1 MASIR
6 KYKEWLEPIRRRFS
20 PLMFREL
27 LRFLRV
33 YHFLFRGN
41 KKKELVSLR
50 VQTRVGVQHLYR
62 VYANPKRTVWTTMF
76 VPSEIL
82 FAMGLYPFCLE
93 IGAAL
98 FAGLGQS
105 SRGLMEA
112 ESYGV
117 PTDIC
122 TFHRSAIGHT
132 FRDLF
137 PKNILQVATTTLCD
151 NNTKTMK
158 ICESVSGKETIV
170 IDVPYEADDYS
181 VQYLAKQ
188 LEDFVRRLE
197 EITGRKMER
206 ASLEE
211 AIDYANQMRE
221 KMLEINALRKD
232 PLCPLPGSRALGFM
246 FPAYLLIGSKLSVEF
261 FSALAAELREKM
273 EESKRKENHTDKKDL
288 IRILWLE
295 LKPYFTVD
303 FLTKLEEEQGVKIV
317 FEETNYVYWDK
328 LDPQRPYESLAKKLI
343 TSHYN
348 GPLERRIEVTRK
360 LAREYQ
366 VDGVV
371 VFSSWGCRRNN
382 AAVPTLKRELN
393 KIGYPLLSLD
403 GDCIDDHNYMPGQ
416 FSTRIEGFLEMLRGR
431 KASASLPQREICE
444 AGVR

>member
-6 KYKEWLEPIRRRFS
+6 KFKEWTEPFLRRIS
-20 PLMFREL
+20 PILFREL
-27 LRFLRV
+27 LRFLKI
-33 YHFLFRGN
+33 YYFFCRGN
-41 KKKELVSLR
+41 KKKELVSLH
-50 VQTRVGVQHLYR
+50 VQTRVGVKHLYN
-62 VYANPKRTVWTTMF
+62 AFAHPKRTVWTTMF

-82 FAMGLYPFCLE
+82 FPMGLYPFCLE

-122 TFHRSAIGHT
+122 SFHRSAIGHT
-132 FRDLF
+132 FRNLF

-158 ICESVSGKETIV
+158 ICESVTGKETIV
-170 IDVPYEADDYS
+170 IDVPYEVDDYS
-181 VQYLAKQ
+181 VKYLTKQ
-188 LEDFVRRLE
+188 LEDFTQRLE
-197 EITGRKMER
+197 EATGRRMDQSAFEK
-206 ASLEE
+206 
-211 AIDYANQMRE
+211 AIEYSNQTRE
-221 KMLEINALRKD
+221 KMIEINELRKD
-232 PLCPLPGSRALGFM
+232 PDCPLQGSNALGFM
-246 FPAYLLIGSKLSVEF
+246 FPGYLLIGSQLSVEF
-261 FSALAAELREKM
+261 FSSLAAELREKI
-273 EESKRKENHTDKKDL
+273 EEKKRNVNRKSPRDQ

-295 LKPYFTVD
+295 LKPYFKID
-303 FLTKLEEEQGVKIV
+303 FLTKLEQEQGVKIV

-328 LDPQRPYESLAKKLI
+328 LDPQKPYESLARKLI

-348 GPLERRIEVTRK
+348 GPLERRIEVTKK

-403 GDCIDDHNYMPGQ
+403 GDCVDDHNYMPGQ

-431 KASASLPQREICE
+431 KATTNISQREMTE
-444 AGVR
+444 AGVA

>member
-6 KYKEWLEPIRRRFS
+6 KFKEWTEPFLRRIS
-20 PLMFREL
+20 PILFREL
-27 LRFLRV
+27 LRFLKI
-33 YHFLFRGN
+33 YYFFCRGN
-41 KKKELVSLR
+41 KKKELVSLH
-50 VQTRVGVQHLYR
+50 VQTRVGVKHLYN
-62 VYANPKRTVWTTMF
+62 AFAHPKRTVWTTMF

-82 FAMGLYPFCLE
+82 FPMGLYPFCPE

-98 FAGLGQS
+98 LAGLGQS

-122 TFHRSAIGHT
+122 SFHRSAIGHT
-132 FRDLF
+132 FRNLF

-158 ICESVSGKETIV
+158 ICESVTGKETIV

-181 VQYLAKQ
+181 VKYLTKQ
-188 LEDFVRRLE
+188 LEDFTQRLE
-197 EITGRKMER
+197 EATGRKMDQAAFEK
-206 ASLEE
+206 
-211 AIDYANQMRE
+211 AIEYSNQTRE
-221 KMLEINALRKD
+221 KMIEINELRKD
-232 PLCPLPGSRALGFM
+232 PDCPLQGSNALGFM
-246 FPAYLLIGSKLSVEF
+246 FPGYLLIGSQLSVEF
-261 FSALAAELREKM
+261 FSSLAAELREKI
-273 EESKRKENHTDKKDL
+273 EEKKRNVNRKSPRDQ

-295 LKPYFTVD
+295 LKPYFKID
-303 FLTKLEEEQGVKIV
+303 FLTKLEQEQGVKIV

-328 LDPQRPYESLAKKLI
+328 LDPQKPYESLARKLI

-348 GPLERRIEVTRK
+348 GPLERRIEVTKK

-403 GDCIDDHNYMPGQ
+403 GDCVDDHNYMPGQ

-431 KASASLPQREICE
+431 KATTNISQREMTE
-444 AGVR
+444 AGVA

>member
-1 MASIR
+1 MTSIR
-6 KYKEWLEPIRRRFS
+6 KYKEWLVPLRRRFS
-20 PLMFREL
+20 PMLFREL

-33 YHFLFRGN
+33 YSFFFRGN

-50 VQTRVGVQHLYR
+50 VQTRVGVKHLYK

-76 VPSEIL
+76 VPSEML

-105 SRGLMEA
+105 SKGLMEA

-188 LEDFVRRLE
+188 LEDFACRLE
-197 EITGRKMER
+197 EISGRKMEQ
-206 ASLEE
+206 AALEK
-211 AIDYANQMRE
+211 AIDYANQTRE
-221 KMLEINALRKD
+221 KMLEINELRKD
-232 PLCPLPGSRALGFM
+232 PFCPLPGSNALGFM

-261 FSALAAELREKM
+261 FSALAAELREKT
-273 EESKRKENHTDKKDL
+273 EENKKKGCPSPRKDL

-295 LKPYFTVD
+295 LKPYFKVD
-303 FLTKLEEEQGVKIV
+303 FLTKLEQEQGVRIV

-328 LDPQRPYESLAKKLI
+328 LDPHRPYESLAKKLI

-348 GPLERRIEVTRK
+348 GPLERRIEITRK

-431 KASASLPQREICE
+431 KTSENLPQPEICE
-444 AGVR
+444 VGVS

>member
-1 MASIR
+1 MALMR
-6 KYKEWLEPIRRRFS
+6 KYKEWIKPLRRRFS
-20 PLMFREL
+20 PMLFREL
-27 LRFLRV
+27 LRFLRISS
-33 YHFLFRGN
+33 FFFRGN

-50 VQTRVGVQHLYR
+50 VQTRVGIKHLYK

-105 SRGLMEA
+105 SQGLMEA

-137 PKNILQVATTTLCD
+137 PKNVLQAATTTLCD

-158 ICESVSGKETIV
+158 ICESMTGKETIV

-181 VQYLAKQ
+181 IQYLAKQ
-188 LEDFVRRLE
+188 LEDFARRLE
-197 EITGRKMER
+197 EITGRKMEQ
-206 ASLEE
+206 AAFEK
-211 AIDYANQMRE
+211 AIDYANQTRE
-221 KMLEINALRKD
+221 KMLEINELRKD
-232 PLCPLPGSRALGFM
+232 PFCPLPGSNALGFM

-261 FSALAAELREKM
+261 FSALAAELREKT
-273 EESKRKENHTDKKDL
+273 EENKKKGDPIPRKDL

-295 LKPYFTVD
+295 LKPYFKID
-303 FLTKLEEEQGVKIV
+303 FLTKLEQEQGVRIV

-348 GPLERRIEVTRK
+348 GPLERRIEITRK

-416 FSTRIEGFLEMLRGR
+416 FSTRIEGFLEMIRGR
-431 KASASLPQREICE
+431 KTSANLPQPEVCE
-444 AGVR
+444 VGIS

>member
-1 MASIR
+1 MKSIR
-6 KYKEWLEPIRRRFS
+6 KFKEWAEPFLRRIS
-20 PLMFREL
+20 PILFTEL
-27 LRFLRV
+27 LLFLRV
-33 YHFLFRGN
+33 YYFFCRGN
-41 KKKELVSLR
+41 KKKELVSLH
-50 VQTRVGVQHLYR
+50 VQSRVGVKHLHQTFTH
-62 VYANPKRTVWTTMF
+62 PKRTVWTTMF

-82 FAMGLYPFCLE
+82 FALGLYPFCLE

-98 FAGLGQS
+98 FAGIGQS
-105 SRGLMEA
+105 SQGLLVA

-132 FRDLF
+132 FRNLF

-158 ICESVSGKETIV
+158 ICESVTGKETIV

-181 VQYLAKQ
+181 VQYLTKQ
-188 LEDFVRRLE
+188 LEDFTLRLE
-197 EITGRKMER
+197 KVTGRKMDQ
-206 ASLEE
+206 AAFAK
-211 AIDYANQMRE
+211 AIEYSNQTRE
-221 KMLEINALRKD
+221 KMLEINELRKD
-232 PLCPLPGSRALGFM
+232 PDCPLQGSNALGFM
-246 FPAYLLIGSKLSVEF
+246 FPGYLLIGSRLSVDF
-261 FSALAAELREKM
+261 FSSLATELREKIA
-273 EESKRKENHTDKKDL
+273 ENKRNTNGISPKST

-295 LKPYFTVD
+295 LKPYFKVD
-303 FLTKLEEEQGVKIV
+303 FLTNLEKDQGVKIV

-328 LDPQRPYESLAKKLI
+328 LDPQKPYESLAKKLI

-348 GPLERRIEVTRK
+348 GPLERRIEVTKK

-403 GDCIDDHNYMPGQ
+403 GDCVDDHNYMPGQ

-431 KASASLPQREICE
+431 KGTLPQPQAYEASA
-444 AGVR
+444 V

>member
-33 YHFLFRGN
+33 YHFFFRGN

-50 VQTRVGVQHLYR
+50 VQTRVGVKHLYR

-188 LEDFVRRLE
+188 LEDFVHRLE

-206 ASLEE
+206 ASLEK

-246 FPAYLLIGSKLSVEF
+246 FPAYLLIGSTLSVEF

-273 EESKRKENHTDKKDL
+273 EESKRKENHTDNKDL

>member
-1 MASIR
+1 MTSIR
-6 KYKEWLEPIRRRFS
+6 KYKEWLIPLRRRFS
-20 PLMFREL
+20 PMLFREL

-33 YHFLFRGN
+33 YSFFFRGN
-41 KKKELVSLR
+41 RKRELVSLR
-50 VQTRVGVQHLYR
+50 VQTRVGVKHLYK

-76 VPSEIL
+76 VPSEML

-105 SRGLMEA
+105 SKGLMEA

-188 LEDFVRRLE
+188 LEDFARRLE
-197 EITGRKMER
+197 EISGRKMEQ
-206 ASLEE
+206 AALAK
-211 AIDYANQMRE
+211 AIDYANQTRE
-221 KMLEINALRKD
+221 KMIEINELRKD
-232 PLCPLPGSRALGFM
+232 PFCPLPGSNALGFM

-261 FSALAAELREKM
+261 FSALAAELREKT
-273 EESKRKENHTDKKDL
+273 EEDKKKGGPSPRKDL

-295 LKPYFTVD
+295 LKPYFKVD
-303 FLTKLEEEQGVKIV
+303 FLTKLEQEQGVRIV

-348 GPLERRIEVTRK
+348 GPLERRIEITRK

-431 KASASLPQREICE
+431 KTSENLPQPEICE
-444 AGVR
+444 VGVS

>member
-1 MASIR
+1 MPSIR
-6 KYKEWLEPIRRRFS
+6 KFKEWTEPFLRRIS
-20 PLMFREL
+20 PILFREL
-27 LRFLRV
+27 LRFLKI
-33 YHFLFRGN
+33 YYFFCRGN
-41 KKKELVSLR
+41 KKKELVSLH
-50 VQTRVGVQHLYR
+50 VQTRVGVKHLYN
-62 VYANPKRTVWTTMF
+62 AFAHPKRTVWTTMF

-82 FAMGLYPFCLE
+82 FPMGLYPFCLE

-122 TFHRSAIGHT
+122 SFHRSAIGHT
-132 FRDLF
+132 FRNLF

-158 ICESVSGKETIV
+158 ICESVTGKETIV

-181 VQYLAKQ
+181 VKYLTKQ
-188 LEDFVRRLE
+188 LEDFTQRLE
-197 EITGRKMER
+197 EATGRRMDQAAFEK
-206 ASLEE
+206 
-211 AIDYANQMRE
+211 AIEYSNQTRE
-221 KMLEINALRKD
+221 KMIEINELRKD
-232 PLCPLPGSRALGFM
+232 PDCPLQGSNALGFM
-246 FPAYLLIGSKLSVEF
+246 FPGYLLIGSQLSVEF
-261 FSALAAELREKM
+261 FSSLAAELREKI
-273 EESKRKENHTDKKDL
+273 EEKKRNVNRKSPRDQ

-295 LKPYFTVD
+295 LKPYFKID
-303 FLTKLEEEQGVKIV
+303 FLTKLEQEQGVKIV

-328 LDPQRPYESLAKKLI
+328 LDPQKPYESLARKLI

-348 GPLERRIEVTRK
+348 GPLERRIEVTKK

-403 GDCIDDHNYMPGQ
+403 GDCVDDHNYMPGQ

-431 KASASLPQREICE
+431 KATTNISQREMTE
-444 AGVR
+444 AGVA

>member
-1 MASIR
+1 
-6 KYKEWLEPIRRRFS
+6 
-20 PLMFREL
+20 
-27 LRFLRV
+27 
-33 YHFLFRGN
+33 
-41 KKKELVSLR
+41 
-50 VQTRVGVQHLYR
+50 
-62 VYANPKRTVWTTMF
+62 
-76 VPSEIL
+76 
-82 FAMGLYPFCLE
+82 
-93 IGAAL
+93 
-98 FAGLGQS
+98 
-105 SRGLMEA
+105 
-112 ESYGV
+112 
-117 PTDIC
+117 
-122 TFHRSAIGHT
+122 
-132 FRDLF
+132 
-137 PKNILQVATTTLCD
+137 
-151 NNTKTMK
+151 
-158 ICESVSGKETIV
+158 
-170 IDVPYEADDYS
+170 
-181 VQYLAKQ
+181 
-188 LEDFVRRLE
+188 
-197 EITGRKMER
+197 
-206 ASLEE
+206 
-211 AIDYANQMRE
+211 
-221 KMLEINALRKD
+221 
-232 PLCPLPGSRALGFM
+232 
-246 FPAYLLIGSKLSVEF
+246 
-261 FSALAAELREKM
+261 M

>member
-6 KYKEWLEPIRRRFS
+6 KFKEWTEPFLRRIS
-20 PLMFREL
+20 PILFREL
-27 LRFLRV
+27 LRFLKI
-33 YHFLFRGN
+33 YYFFCRGN
-41 KKKELVSLR
+41 KKKELVSLH
-50 VQTRVGVQHLYR
+50 VQTRVGVKHLYN
-62 VYANPKRTVWTTMF
+62 AFAHPKRTVWTTMF

-82 FAMGLYPFCLE
+82 FPMGLYPFCLE

-122 TFHRSAIGHT
+122 SFHRSAIGHT
-132 FRDLF
+132 FRNLF

-158 ICESVSGKETIV
+158 ICESVTGKETIV

-181 VQYLAKQ
+181 VKYLTKQ
-188 LEDFVRRLE
+188 LEDFTQRLE
-197 EITGRKMER
+197 EATGRRMDQAAFEK
-206 ASLEE
+206 
-211 AIDYANQMRE
+211 AIEYSNQTRE
-221 KMLEINALRKD
+221 KMIEINELRKD
-232 PLCPLPGSRALGFM
+232 PDCPLQGSNALGFM
-246 FPAYLLIGSKLSVEF
+246 FPGYLLIGSQLSVEF
-261 FSALAAELREKM
+261 FSSLAAELREKI
-273 EESKRKENHTDKKDL
+273 EEKKRNVNRKSPRDQ

-295 LKPYFTVD
+295 LKPYFKID
-303 FLTKLEEEQGVKIV
+303 FLTKLEQEQGVKIV

-328 LDPQRPYESLAKKLI
+328 LDPQKPYESLARKLI

-348 GPLERRIEVTRK
+348 GPLERRIEVTKK

-403 GDCIDDHNYMPGQ
+403 GDCVDDHNYMPGQ

-431 KASASLPQREICE
+431 KATTNISQREMTE
-444 AGVR
+444 AGVA

>member
-1 MASIR
+1 MVSIR
-6 KYKEWLEPIRRRFS
+6 KCKEWTEPFLRRIS
-20 PLMFREL
+20 PMVFLGL
-27 LRFLRV
+27 LLFLRV
-33 YHFLFRGN
+33 YYFFCRGN
-41 KKKELVSLR
+41 RKKELVSLR
-50 VQTRVGVQHLYR
+50 VQTRVGVKHLYN
-62 VYANPKRTVWTTMF
+62 AFAHPGRTVWTTMF

-82 FAMGLYPFCLE
+82 FPMGLYPFCLE

-105 SRGLMEA
+105 SQGLLEA

-122 TFHRSAIGHT
+122 SFHRSAIGHT
-132 FRDLF
+132 FRNMF

-158 ICESVSGKETIV
+158 ICESVTGKETIV

-181 VQYLAKQ
+181 VSYLTKQ
-188 LEDFVRRLE
+188 LEDFTRRLE
-197 EITGRKMER
+197 EVTGRKMNQAAFEK
-206 ASLEE
+206 
-211 AIDYANQMRE
+211 AIEYSNQTRE
-221 KMLEINALRKD
+221 KMLEINELRKD
-232 PLCPLPGSRALGFM
+232 PDCPLQGSNALGFM
-246 FPAYLLIGSKLSVEF
+246 FPGYLLTGSELSVEF
-261 FSALAAELREKM
+261 FSRLAAELREKIA
-273 EESKRKENHTDKKDL
+273 ENKRNAARVPSKDR

-295 LKPYFTVD
+295 LKPYFKVD
-303 FLTKLEEEQGVKIV
+303 FLTKLENEQGVSIV

-328 LDPQRPYESLAKKLI
+328 LDQQKPYESLARKLI

-360 LAREYQ
+360 LAREYR

-382 AAVPTLKRELN
+382 AAVPALKRELN

-403 GDCIDDHNYMPGQ
+403 GDCVDDHNYMPGQ
-416 FSTRIEGFLEMLRGR
+416 FSTRIEGFLEMLRSR
-431 KASASLPQREICE
+431 KASTNLQPREMTE
-444 AGVR
+444 AGVT

>member
-1 MASIR
+1 MTSIR
-6 KYKEWLEPIRRRFS
+6 KYKEWLIPLRRRFS
-20 PLMFREL
+20 PMLFREL

-33 YHFLFRGN
+33 YSFFFRGN

-50 VQTRVGVQHLYR
+50 VQTRVGVKHLYK

-76 VPSEIL
+76 VPSEML

-105 SRGLMEA
+105 SKGLMEA

-188 LEDFVRRLE
+188 LEDFARRLE
-197 EITGRKMER
+197 EISGRKMEQ
-206 ASLEE
+206 AALAK
-211 AIDYANQMRE
+211 AIDYANQTRE
-221 KMLEINALRKD
+221 KMIEINELRKD
-232 PLCPLPGSRALGFM
+232 PFCPLPGSNALGFM

-261 FSALAAELREKM
+261 FSALAAELREKT
-273 EESKRKENHTDKKDL
+273 EEDKKKGGPSPRKDL

-295 LKPYFTVD
+295 LKPYFKVD
-303 FLTKLEEEQGVKIV
+303 FLTKLEQEQGVRIV

-348 GPLERRIEVTRK
+348 GPLERRIEITRK

-431 KASASLPQREICE
+431 KTSESLPQPEICE
-444 AGVR
+444 VGAS